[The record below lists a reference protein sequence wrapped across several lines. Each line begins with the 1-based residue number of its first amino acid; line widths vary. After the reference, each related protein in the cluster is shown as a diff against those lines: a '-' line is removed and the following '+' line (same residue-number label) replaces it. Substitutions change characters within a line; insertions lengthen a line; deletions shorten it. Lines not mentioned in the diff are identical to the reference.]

1 MRRRKVS
8 NGLTVNVIAGTH
20 VIFFGLDLTKAKRP
34 GFRGFGFK
42 RFEAA
47 TGETLWLRG
56 MKTFKETEPHPVK
69 GELFRSCDHPFQS
82 FQWSDYSV
90 KPGQDYKYTVVAFYG
105 KATDLKAKIEVEVE
119 VTTELET
126 GPTHSA
132 FFNRGSVAT
141 QEYARRF
148 ENKAPSEAGVGA
160 YEWLSRGLVEA
171 LIAFIG
177 RAKAGWE
184 LHAAVYEFQWA
195 ALFDPAAAAD
205 DDPEFENLD
214 VLKAIKAAVDRGA
227 TVKVIY
233 DDIEKYQTNK
243 KTGKKEPVGPWKKNR
258 DAIAK
263 AGIQAICAGRG
274 NSSKIMHNKFFV
286 LSKGGK
292 PKAVY
297 TGSTNL
303 TENGIFGHSN
313 LGHIVE
319 DEEVAQAFLDYW
331 QRLAADPKVNK
342 EYRATNAA
350 ATKLPPVPWKNGTTA
365 IFSPRGSETHPDALD
380 WYATIAAG
388 AKTGLF
394 MTFAFGMNEKFKDV
408 YRTDDEILRMAL
420 LEKEGNNPKTLE
432 QDKKDIQ
439 AIRNRQN
446 VVLAIGNRLKTNAF
460 DRWLAEMDRLNP
472 HVHVLWI
479 HTKYM
484 LVDPL
489 SATPIVASGSAN
501 FSGASTYDNDENML
515 VIRGDKRI
523 ADIYFGEYIRLY
535 AHYAFREAVKWFVEK
550 QKAGTAEEWQPQFL
564 IDNDK
569 WMEPYFDPADRSAR
583 CARREYFAGPMSV

>member
-1 MRRRKVS
+1 MRRRKES
-8 NGLTVNVIAGTH
+8 SGLTVNAIAGTH
-20 VIFFGLDLTKAKRP
+20 VVFFGLDLAKPKRS

-42 RFEAA
+42 RFEAE
-47 TGETLWLRG
+47 TGETIWLRG
-56 MKTFKETEPHPVK
+56 MKTFEKTEPHPVK
-69 GELFRSCDHPFQS
+69 GEMFRSCDHPFQS
-82 FQWSDYSV
+82 FQWADYSV
-90 KPGQDYKYTVVAFYG
+90 KPGQDYTYTIVALYG
-105 KATDLKAKIEVEVE
+105 TATDLKTKIEVEVA

-126 GPTHSA
+126 GPTHTA

-148 ENKAPSEAGVGA
+148 ENKKPSEAGQGA
-160 YEWLSRGLVEA
+160 YDWLSRGLVEA

-177 RAKAGWE
+177 RATTGWE
-184 LHAAVYEFQWA
+184 IHAAVYEFQW
-195 ALFDPAAAAD
+195 PKI
-205 DDPEFENLD
+205 LD
-214 VLKAIKAAVDRGA
+214 AVKAAKDRGA
-227 TVKVIY
+227 IVKVLY
-233 DDIEKYQTNK
+233 DDIGGDNPG
-243 KTGKKEPVGPWKKNR
+243 GKGPAAKNR
-258 DAIAK
+258 AAIEAAK
-263 AGIQAICAGRG
+263 IKSVCQGRS

-286 LSKGGK
+286 LSKGGI
-292 PKAVY
+292 PKAVW

-319 DEEVAQAFLDYW
+319 DEEVAQSFLDYW
-331 QRLAADPKVNK
+331 QRLKADPKVDND
-342 EYRATNAA
+342 YRAANTA
-350 ATKLPPVPWKNGTTA
+350 ATAVPPVPWKNGTTVV
-365 IFSPRGSETHPDALD
+365 FSPRGTSSDLDALD
-380 WYATIAAG
+380 WYAEVAAE

-394 MTFAFGMNEKFKDV
+394 MTFAFGMHEKFKDV

-420 LEKEGNNPKTLE
+420 LEKVGNNPNTLE

-439 AIRNRQN
+439 KIRNRPN
-446 VVLAIGNRLKTNAF
+446 VVVAIGNRIKTNSF
-460 DRWLAEMDRLNP
+460 DRWLAEMDRVNP

-489 SATPIVASGSAN
+489 GATPIVVSGSAN
-501 FSGASTYDNDENML
+501 FSKASTFDNDENML

-535 AHYAFREAVKWFVEK
+535 AHYAFREAVKWHTEK
-550 QKAGTAEEWQPQFL
+550 VAAGTATNWQPQFL

-569 WMEPYFDPADRSAR
+569 WMEPYFDPADKSAR
-583 CARREYFAGPMSV
+583 CARREYFAGPMSE